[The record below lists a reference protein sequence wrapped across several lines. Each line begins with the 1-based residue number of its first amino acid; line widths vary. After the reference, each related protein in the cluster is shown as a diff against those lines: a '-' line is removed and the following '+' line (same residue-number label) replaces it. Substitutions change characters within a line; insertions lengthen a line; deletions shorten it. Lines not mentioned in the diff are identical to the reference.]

1 MRTHHNVMSGHIG
14 DIHPMVEKQKVTRAG
29 ADVDDQTHSALGG
42 AAMAS
47 AAISFGALMFWP
59 DPLLAFSLR
68 AGKLV
73 AASDRPTPPAGAER
87 FLRDCER
94 LLERSPLK
102 ARARGYRFYVT
113 NADWLT

>member
-1 MRTHHNVMSGHIG
+1 MSGHIG
-14 DIHPMVEKQKVTRAG
+14 DIHPMVEEQEVTRAG
-29 ADVDDQTHSALGG
+29 ADVDDDQTHSALGG

-47 AAISFGALMFWP
+47 AAISFGAPMFWP

-68 AGKLV
+68 AGKII
-73 AASDRPTPPAGAER
+73 AACDRATPAAGGER

-94 LLERSPLK
+94 LLECSPLK
-102 ARARGYRFYVT
+102 ARARRYRFYVT